1 MKDVKFKGIIDR
13 RAIDSNNKDIKLFKT
28 EIQGDVGILKNEP
41 KDIFGRDIMPFKEQP
56 PSLLDSPFKKDIQE
70 TVARVYQDIKDKMG
84 GITEVRNEQKKVEKD
99 EKKIDFGNMLHYD
112 AVKYEIKMRKFNLN
126 LPDPPPQY
134 NAKLEI
140 TRKALKEAYEF
151 ASKLKSRKI

>member
-13 RAIDSNNKDIKLFKT
+13 GAIDNSKDIKLFK
-28 EIQGDVGILKNEP
+28 IQGDVGVLKSEP
-41 KDIFGRDIMPFKEQP
+41 KDIFGREIMPFKEQP
-56 PSLLDSPFKKDIQE
+56 PSLLDTPFKIQD

-84 GITEVRNEQKKVEKD
+84 GITEVRNEQKKEKD
-99 EKKIDFGNMLHYD
+99 ERKIDFGNMLHYD

-126 LPDPPPQY
+126 LPDYPPQY

-151 ASKLKSRKI
+151 ASKLKRKI